1 MVKTANVVAEIGLLI
16 YPECQ
21 LAAIYG
27 LTDLFRI
34 SGEWVQEAS
43 DHGAIPVI
51 RVSHWKVEDEEE
63 CVTCIWD
70 SHPGEPHVLTHII
83 APPSIVMPENMH
95 IPPAAATWMKT
106 MHTQGSTLCSVC
118 AGAFILAETGLM
130 DGRRVTTHWAFA
142 RQLAARYPQIN
153 VAEDNMVID
162 DGDIITAGGI
172 LAWADLGLSLV
183 QRFLGA
189 EVMLSTARF
198 LLLDPP
204 RQYQRPFA
212 VFIPQFNHGDDVIL
226 RVQHYLH
233 ASASEA
239 QVISELAEKEG
250 MSERTFLRR
259 FTKATGL
266 RPVEY
271 LQQIRIMKAREA
283 LELTVQ
289 PVEQIAW
296 QVGYKDPAAFRKI
309 FHKLTGLTPGI
320 YRQRF
325 SVLAANLTSNTQ

>member
-1 MVKTANVVAEIGLLI
+1 MIKTANVVAEIGLLI
-16 YPECQ
+16 YPDCQ

-34 SGEWVQEAS
+34 SGEWAQGDTESGSFSA
-43 DHGAIPVI
+43 I
-51 RVSHWKVEDEEE
+51 RVSHWQVENEGET
-63 CVTCIWD
+63 VTCIWD
-70 SHPGEPHVLTHII
+70 SHPDEPHVLAHII
-83 APPSIVMPENMH
+83 VPPSIVMPENMH
-95 IPPAAATWMKT
+95 IPHAAATWMKAQ
-106 MHTQGSTLCSVC
+106 HAQGSTLCSVC

-142 RQLAARYPQIN
+142 RQLAARYPEVN

-189 EVMLSTARF
+189 EVMLSTVRF

-233 ASASEA
+233 ASAGEP
-239 QVISELAEKEG
+239 QVISALAEKEG

-309 FHKLTGLTPGI
+309 FHKLTGLTPGT

-325 SVLAANLTSNTQ
+325 SVLAANLTGDMQ